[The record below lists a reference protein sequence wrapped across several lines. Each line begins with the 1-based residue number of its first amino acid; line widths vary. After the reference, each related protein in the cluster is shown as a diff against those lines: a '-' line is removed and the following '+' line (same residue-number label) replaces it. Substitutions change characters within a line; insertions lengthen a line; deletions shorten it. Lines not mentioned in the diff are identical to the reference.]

1 VNLNIS
7 QMSPIKWNK
16 QAFDRLVLK
25 REKKDLIKALVVIQI
40 AGNKSTDY
48 ISGKG
53 NGLIVLLHGWVLR
66 AVST

>member
-1 VNLNIS
+1 VNLYVS

-16 QAFDRLVLK
+16 QAFERLVLK

-40 AGNKSTDY
+40 AGNKSTDF

-53 NGLIVLLHGWVLR
+53 NGLIVLLHG
-66 AVST
+66 